1 MDELLRQLV
10 DGQKEIIGRLDS
22 QGKAITSMQI
32 DLSGLK
38 SDVSGLKSD
47 VSELK
52 SDVSGLKADVSELK
66 SDVSGL
72 KADVS
77 ELKSDVSGLKS
88 DVSDLKSDMADVKGQ
103 LEENTSILRA
113 LEHQSQVQKAE
124 LSNLIITTA
133 RLEGEVKG
141 LRSDINAIEAI
152 TAKNWTDIVQLK
164 AVK

>member
-1 MDELLRQLV
+1 MDELLQQLV

-22 QGKAITSMQI
+22 QGKAIATIQI
-32 DLSGLK
+32 
-38 SDVSGLKSD
+38 DVSGLKSD
-47 VSELK
+47 VSI
-52 SDVSGLKADVSELK
+52 LKADVLTLK
-66 SDVSGL
+66 T
-72 KADVS
+72 
-77 ELKSDVSGLKS
+77 DVSGLKS
-88 DVSDLKSDMADVKGQ
+88 DMTDVKGQ

>member
-1 MDELLRQLV
+1 MDELLRQLI

-22 QGKAITSMQI
+22 QGKAITTIQI
-32 DLSGLK
+32 
-38 SDVSGLKSD
+38 DVSG
-47 VSELK
+47 
-52 SDVSGLKADVSELK
+52 
-66 SDVSGL
+66 
-72 KADVS
+72 
-77 ELKSDVSGLKS
+77 LKSDVSGLKS

-124 LSNLIITTA
+124 LSNLVITTA

-141 LRSDINAIEAI
+141 LRSDIHAIEAI